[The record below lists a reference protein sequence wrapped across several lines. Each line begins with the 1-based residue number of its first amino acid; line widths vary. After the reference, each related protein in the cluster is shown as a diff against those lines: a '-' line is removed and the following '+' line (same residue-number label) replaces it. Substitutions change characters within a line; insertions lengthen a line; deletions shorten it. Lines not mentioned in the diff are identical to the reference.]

1 MPFFLQ
7 NSFLA
12 ILMLTILTENQSK
25 EDELMKK
32 CGVFFAG
39 FFLLPKTVKFAKFSK
54 KQVCNVKKKQL
65 QCLLLLRP

>member
-12 ILMLTILTENQSK
+12 ILMLTILAENQSK

-32 CGVFFAG
+32 CGVFFA
-39 FFLLPKTVKFAKFSK
+39 TRRQS
-54 KQVCNVKKKQL
+54 
-65 QCLLLLRP
+65 